1 MKLDILKHKCGSGRV
16 KEIKNQLK
24 RYRSLEKLKGYDF
37 KSTLRSIKGEY
48 SMGELKKAT
57 IYKQNYLKMIKTNFS
72 GYDHYEDLVSYI
84 ESFSNPIDF
93 WNAVKNNE
101 KFNDITFM
109 YDEVTTQNK
118 LNSLLDDMQIITV
131 KKKLIE
137 TDVDTKKHY
146 KSFGF
151 TPYK

>member
-1 MKLDILKHKCGSGRV
+1 
-16 KEIKNQLK
+16 
-24 RYRSLEKLKGYDF
+24 
-37 KSTLRSIKGEY
+37 
-48 SMGELKKAT
+48 MGELKKAT
-57 IYKQNYLKMIKTNFS
+57 IYKENYLKMVKQQFS
-72 GYDHYEDLVSYI
+72 GYDHYEELVSYI

-93 WNAVKNNE
+93 WNAVKDNE

-109 YDEVTTQNK
+109 YDEITTQNK
-118 LNSLLDDMQIITV
+118 LNSLLDDMQIISV

>member
-1 MKLDILKHKCGSGRV
+1 
-16 KEIKNQLK
+16 
-24 RYRSLEKLKGYDF
+24 
-37 KSTLRSIKGEY
+37 
-48 SMGELKKAT
+48 MGELKKAT
-57 IYKQNYLKMIKTNFS
+57 IYKENYLKMVKQQFS
-72 GYDHYEDLVSYI
+72 GYDHYEELVSYI

-93 WNAVKNNE
+93 WNAVKDNE

-109 YDEVTTQNK
+109 YDEITTQNK
-118 LNSLLDDMQIITV
+118 LNSLLDDMQIISV

-151 TPYK
+151 TPYNLQYLCYYIFFLALCQGF